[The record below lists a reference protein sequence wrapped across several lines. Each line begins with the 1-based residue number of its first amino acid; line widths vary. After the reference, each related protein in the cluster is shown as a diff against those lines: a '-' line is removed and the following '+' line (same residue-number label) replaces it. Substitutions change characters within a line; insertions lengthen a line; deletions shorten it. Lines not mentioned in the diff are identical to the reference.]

1 MRYSL
6 NSTDTHDANS
16 NAISLCAYVPPYLP
30 ALTTRP
36 MAFVDSI
43 QFLDVR
49 TKLFNPA

>member
-16 NAISLCAYVPPYLP
+16 IAISLCAYVPPYLP
-30 ALTTRP
+30 GLDTMPIAL
-36 MAFVDSI
+36 VDSI
-43 QFLDVR
+43 HFFDVR